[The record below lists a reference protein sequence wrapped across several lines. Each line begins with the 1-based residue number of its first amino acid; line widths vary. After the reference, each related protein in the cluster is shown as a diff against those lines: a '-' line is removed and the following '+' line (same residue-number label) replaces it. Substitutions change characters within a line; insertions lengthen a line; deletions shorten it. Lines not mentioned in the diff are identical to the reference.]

1 MWAVIITVLCA
12 LFIFSYS
19 NSEYLEDR
27 SINTWKTNLNNKTI
41 DELKTRVSLCLIL
54 SLAFS

>member
-41 DELKTRVSLCLIL
+41 DELKTRVGLCIIL
-54 SLAFS
+54 SLTFN

>member
-19 NSEYLEDR
+19 NTEYLEDR
-27 SINTWKTNLNNKTI
+27 SISTWKTNLNNKTI
-41 DELKTRVSLCLIL
+41 DELKTRVGLCIIL
-54 SLAFS
+54 SLTFN